1 MMDSLQRFFIAFLVV
16 AGVFFL
22 YNRKWAKHQAVD
34 EIEHTRGGSQ
44 EEVFLEERPVSEAA
58 AAPMAVMSQTAKPIV
73 AEKTVKPVPKGSAP
87 PKDAL
92 PFRMDDGVAVVQGDL
107 VVGELVE
114 DDGTVESGY
123 VKMPTLNLWT
133 SHVIPY
139 FVDPGMREPDRVLK
153 AFDLFSGTVIQ
164 FVPFD
169 GTQEDVMVFQEGTG
183 ICKSYVGRV
192 GGKQP
197 LWIAPGCR
205 PDDIAHEIMHALGF
219 VHEQN
224 RSDRDQFITM
234 NPENIEEQY
243 QDNFFRLPPALMTV
257 SGLAPFDFES
267 LMIYPTDMFSK
278 NRQPTMQS
286 KVKEQEIHPGATLSP
301 RDIERVNKAYGGR
314 M

>member
-1 MMDSLQRFFIAFLVV
+1 MKDSLQRFFIALLIV
-16 AGVFFL
+16 AGVFVI
-22 YNRKWAKHQAVD
+22 YSRKWTKPQVLD
-34 EIEHTRGGSQ
+34 EVEHTQGGSP
-44 EEVFLEERPVSEAA
+44 EEVSTEEPPVSEAT
-58 AAPMAVMSQTAKPIV
+58 AAPVAAMSKSAKPVV
-73 AEKTVKPVPKGSAP
+73 AEKTVKAIPKGATR

-92 PFRMDDGVAVVQGDL
+92 QFRMEDGVAVVQGDL

-114 DDGTVESGY
+114 DDGTVETGY
-123 VKMPTLNLWT
+123 VKMPTLNLWP
-133 SHVIPY
+133 SNVIPY

-153 AFDLFSGTVIQ
+153 ALDLFSGTVIQ
-164 FVPFD
+164 FVPYD

-205 PDDIAHEIMHALGF
+205 PDDIAHEIMHAFGF

-286 KVKEQEIHPGATLSP
+286 KIKDQEIRPGATLSP
-301 RDIERVNKAYGGR
+301 RDIERVNKAYSR
-314 M
+314 

>member
-1 MMDSLQRFFIAFLVV
+1 MKDSLQRFFIALLVV
-16 AGVFFL
+16 AGVFII
-22 YNRKWAKHQAVD
+22 YSRKWTKSQALD
-34 EIEHTRGGSQ
+34 EIEHTQGGPQ
-44 EEVFLEERPVSEAA
+44 EEVSAEEPPASEAA
-58 AAPMAVMSQTAKPIV
+58 AAPVAAMAKSAKPVV
-73 AEKTVKPVPKGSAP
+73 AEKTVKAIPKGSTR

-92 PFRMDDGVAVVQGDL
+92 QFRMEDGVAVVQGDL

-114 DDGTVESGY
+114 DDGTVEGGY
-123 VKMPTLNLWT
+123 VKMPTLNLWA

-205 PDDIAHEIMHALGF
+205 PDDIAHEILHALGF

-243 QDNFFRLPPALMTV
+243 QDNFFRLPPTLMTV

-267 LMIYPTDMFSK
+267 LMIYPPDMFSK

-286 KVKEQEIHPGATLSP
+286 KIKDQEIRPGAGLSA
-301 RDIERVNKAYGGR
+301 RDIERVNKAYGH
-314 M
+314 